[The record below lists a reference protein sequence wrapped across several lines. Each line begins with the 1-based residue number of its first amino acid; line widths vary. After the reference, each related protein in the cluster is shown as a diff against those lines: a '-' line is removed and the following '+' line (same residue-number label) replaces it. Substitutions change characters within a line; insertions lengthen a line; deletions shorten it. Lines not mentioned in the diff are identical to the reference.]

1 VIFHQFAGLGAVGLH
16 IQTVTRQRLENFGRQ
31 APKPAGRRLH
41 RPADVSLALGE
52 NLDEALT
59 IDRQLH
65 RPANFRVVEG
75 WRLAI
80 DEQVDRDPRN
90 SKTSS

>member
-16 IQTVTRQRLENFGRQ
+16 IRTVTRQRLENFGRQ
-31 APKPAGRRLH
+31 APQPAGRRH
-41 RPADVSLALGE
+41 RPTDVSLALGE
-52 NLDEALT
+52 NLDEAFA

-75 WRLAI
+75 
-80 DEQVDRDPRN
+80 
-90 SKTSS
+90 